1 MDAMAK
7 KSKEPSQTKTTP
19 RIRNKKAHHEYNL
32 TEKLECGLALTGT
45 EVKSLRQGQAKLD
58 EAYCRIRDGELYLVG
73 ATISPYTQAGEQMQ
87 HDPTRDRKLLAHRRQ
102 IHQLEVQAKQK
113 GKTLVPLAIYFK
125 NGRAKCE
132 IAVGEGKRQY
142 DKRQDMRKR
151 DAKREIERA
160 MRRRR

>member
-1 MDAMAK
+1 MAK
-7 KSKEPSQTKTTP
+7 KSKTATQTRTTP
-19 RIRNKKAHHEYNL
+19 RIRNKKAHHEYSL
-32 TEKLECGLALTGT
+32 TEKLECGLELTGT
-45 EVKSLRQGQAKLD
+45 EVKSLREGQAKLD

-73 ATISPYTQAGEQMQ
+73 ATISPYAQAGEGMQ
-87 HDPTRDRKLLAHRRQ
+87 HEPTRDRKLLAHRRQ
-102 IHQLEVQAKQK
+102 IHQLEVHARQK
-113 GKTLVPLAIYFK
+113 GRTLVPLAIYFK

-132 IAVGEGKRQY
+132 IAVAEGKRQY